1 MKNWKTS
8 AEAILTTG
16 PVVPVIVVNKLEHA
30 VPMAKALVAGGVRV
44 LEVTLRTACA
54 MDAIRAIAKEVPEAI
69 IGAGTVLNAQQ
80 LAEVTEAGAQFAIS
94 PGLTEPLLKA
104 ATEGSIPLIPGI
116 STVSELMLGMD
127 YGLKEFKFFP
137 AEANGGT
144 KALQAIAGPFSRC
157 VSAQR
162 AASLRPT
169 TATTGAEKR
178 AMHRWLSAGSGGC
191 AGSRRLGSHY

>member
-1 MKNWKTS
+1 MIRVNGQTGELTLLVDDAELAARQPHIPDLSASRVGTGREMFGALREKLSGAEQGAICIAFCDDLILTVWREKPLMKNWKIS
-8 AEAILTTG
+8 AEANLTTG
-16 PVVPVIVVNKLEHA
+16 PDVPVIGVSDLHDA
-30 VPMAKALVAGGVRV
+30 VPMGWALVAGGVRV

-116 STVSELMLGMD
+116 STV
-127 YGLKEFKFFP
+127 
-137 AEANGGT
+137 
-144 KALQAIAGPFSRC
+144 
-157 VSAQR
+157 
-162 AASLRPT
+162 
-169 TATTGAEKR
+169 
-178 AMHRWLSAGSGGC
+178 
-191 AGSRRLGSHY
+191 